1 MCRTQLFHTET
12 SLGAVEGEG
21 PEAAVG
27 RLWTLK
33 KPHHGNRFLFPGF
46 PGSFQ
51 LLFLRAPVVGKK
63 FMGEPRS
70 QLDIS

>member
-33 KPHHGNRFLFPGF
+33 KPHNGNRFLFPGF

-63 FMGEPRS
+63 FMREPRS